1 MKKII
6 IAALLMITSQSFA
19 VDTSGKVL
27 LTGGVTQLEGAGG
40 GGLTPWALIGS
51 YGTEDE
57 VGANVFKT
65 QVNTQDYTLEVTG
78 VMVGLFDLVE
88 LSYARQNFNLQ
99 SLGSGISSLAGTT
112 FNSRLRQEIYG
123 IKVKVYGDALLE
135 QDSWIPQ
142 IAIGALKKKL
152 LSDDT
157 LNATGNKKL
166 GEAVGATDDEGTDIY
181 VSATKII
188 LDQSLLLNLTL
199 RNTKAN
205 QMGLLGFGGNKSD
218 SAKIMTEFSV
228 AYLLTQHVA
237 LGYEYRQKP
246 SNLNTFTAANAPM
259 EEEAF
264 TDYFV
269 AWAPTKNIS
278 LTLAYANLGTIVTS
292 KEQKG
297 FYSSVQIG
305 F

>member
-6 IAALLMITSQSFA
+6 IAVLLIIASQSFA

-78 VMVGLFDLVE
+78 VMVGLFDRVE
-88 LSYARQNFNLQ
+88 LSYARQNFNIQ
-99 SLGSGISSLAGTT
+99 SLGKALTPVAGTT
-112 FNSRLRQEIYG
+112 FNSRLRQDIYG

-135 QDSWIPQ
+135 QDSWVPQ

-152 LSDDT
+152 MPDDT
-157 LNATGNKKL
+157 QNATGNKKISD
-166 GEAVGATDDEGTDIY
+166 AINADDDEGTDIY

-205 QMGLLGFGGNKSD
+205 QMGLLGFGYKGEDK
-218 SAKIMTEFSV
+218 AKTVVEFS
-228 AYLLTQHVA
+228 AGYLLTQHIA

-246 SNLNTFTAANAPM
+246 DNLKAIPGLANFK
-259 EEEAF
+259 EEAF
-264 TDYFV
+264 SDLFI

-278 LTLAYANLGTIVTS
+278 LTVAYATLGTIVTDV
-292 KEQKG
+292 KQKG
-297 FYSSVQIG
+297 FYSSIQIG